1 MSIQHLW
8 KCFNVLSCRFLV
20 VPWLIC
26 ACASNVVVAQG
37 VGAVEQA
44 AEDVLKCFNW
54 GDSEAGVGRMNQE
67 GMADYL
73 IWQWF
78 NAKRISDIC
87 EDPERVPEVV
97 SLNAI
102 CEEHDIEIEP
112 LLRSQNVLRDRQ
124 VSENLQRHHAQFRQA
139 SSKLM
144 RKYSEEQLRVI
155 ALKVARTTQRLTH
168 CPYKFEVGELSQADD
183 QVVVQALIAS
193 AMVPEQPERRGN
205 LPAPLY
211 LRFEKHGKDWLFT
224 GIDEKSML
232 ADQLKVATET
242 DLSKI
247 YIPNEFREVN
257 VFDGL
262 VRWSLVRSRQSEHFI
277 LFWGKGYGQLTP
289 TDAGPNF
296 RVDIDD
302 LLAKAE
308 VFYETNVIVRGS

>member
-102 CEEHDIEIEP
+102 CEEHDIDLEP
-112 LLRSQNVLRDRQ
+112 LLRSQNVLRDTQ

-183 QVVVQALIAS
+183 QVVVQALLAS
-193 AMVPEQPERRGN
+193 AMESEQPERRGN

-211 LRFEKHGKDWLFT
+211 LRFEKHGKDWLFA

-247 YIPNEFREVN
+247 YIPTNLGRRISSIVW
-257 VFDGL
+257 FDGAWCVHGNL
-262 VRWSLVRSRQSEHFI
+262 NISFCFGAKVMVNCRRQ
-277 LFWGKGYGQLTP
+277 TP
-289 TDAGPNF
+289 FPIFVLISMIYLPKRKCSTRRMCGD
-296 RVDIDD
+296 
-302 LLAKAE
+302 
-308 VFYETNVIVRGS
+308 